1 MNARFLC
8 IIPLCGGGPSL
19 RGGVVSFKKAFIMFH
34 IKQKINIFFLGVV
47 WAFFLLF
54 PFHGVFAS
62 EITPDKVIS
71 LVNDA
76 RLANKAGIL
85 VKDEALTRAAQM
97 KADDMFSKG
106 YFAHTSPQGK
116 TPWVWFE
123 KAGYEYAYAGENLAI
138 HFAQAE
144 DQQRAWMESPTHR
157 KNILNPEYRE
167 IGVAVR
173 SGTLEGKKTIVTVQ
187 EFGRR
192 EGEAVPAGVSSVST
206 EKESEAS
213 PISEKPTAPAP
224 IVSSTREGEIS
235 NASRMY
241 EKVLLLL
248 WGVMIA
254 QVGILGMI
262 VFRIPKRSRH
272 ITLAGE
278 TKEDEREYAIPV
290 KILSSKTVKG

>member
-1 MNARFLC
+1 MWSGENKKLFLF
-8 IIPLCGGGPSL
+8 
-19 RGGVVSFKKAFIMFH
+19 RAAMATMFV
-34 IKQKINIFFLGVV
+34 F
-47 WAFFLLF
+47 F
-54 PFHGVFAS
+54 PFGNAFAS
-62 EITPDKVIS
+62 EITPDKVVS

-76 RLANKAGIL
+76 RLANKVGVL
-85 VKDEALTRAAQM
+85 VKDETLMRAAQM

-138 HFAQAE
+138 HFTQAE

-173 SGTLEGKKTIVTVQ
+173 SGVLEGKNTIVTVQ

-213 PISEKPTAPAP
+213 PISEKTIAPAP

-254 QVGILGMI
+254 QASILGMI

-272 ITLAGE
+272 ITLTGE

-290 KILSSKTVKG
+290 HIELLRENK